1 MRTLRAAALAV
12 AIALP
17 SGAAIAQTKITV
29 GKIVGGIGLH
39 IPSYIAM
46 DKGFFKEEGLDA
58 RWIEL
63 QGRPMITAGLTGNL
77 DFVPIP
83 SGGAN
88 AVLTAGAPL
97 KYIVNQSLKPQ
108 YIIVAKAEIK
118 KVEDLKGKTL
128 GYARVGAADYDEG
141 ATALDR
147 FFNMKVGRDYKVIQF
162 QGEPERMAALA
173 NGDIAAALVSVP
185 RAYQARQAGF
195 NVLLRTGD
203 YLPRAGGAFWCTE
216 AFFQKNP
223 DTVKRFIRA
232 IAKGVMY
239 YRDNKEGSYTSM
251 KEHLGVQSDAEAGVL
266 WEELHN
272 TFAAELPADLYRE
285 IFESRRLDLIA
296 ANQWPKD
303 KPLPDPEQYLA
314 RDVLDGTLKAMNYVP
329 TKLDAKPK

>member
-141 ATALDR
+141 ATTLDR

-251 KEHLGVQSDAEAGVL
+251 KEHLGVQSDAEASML

>member
-12 AIALP
+12 EIALP

-141 ATALDR
+141 ATTLDR

-239 YRDNKEGSYTSM
+239 YRDNKEGSYASM
-251 KEHLGVQSDAEAGVL
+251 KEHLGVQSDAEASML